1 MVLARARTAARDAD
15 MQFLAGHLL
24 GRIGFASAATGEVT
38 GTLVR
43 LECRE
48 GGALDFV
55 VDAEGKLLTLRAAGP
70 RSVMLYGPDGEPR
83 EKELVCGPHHSPVSA
98 FYVRA
103 DGGDGRA
110 GTLLSMTW
118 DE

>member
-1 MVLARARTAARDAD
+1 M
-15 MQFLAGHLL
+15 
-24 GRIGFASAATGEVT
+24 TGEVT

-43 LECRE
+43 LECLE

-55 VDAEGKLLTLRAAGP
+55 VDAEGRLLTLHAPGP

-98 FYVRA
+98 FYVRTGGA
-103 DGGDGRA
+103 DGEGA

-118 DE
+118 NEAGSE